1 MDVSKTPRLLDV
13 TVASLLTL
21 ISAAGTTLNLFS
33 FLYFKNQKPR
43 NDNSCFFRRVYLA
56 ITLTDTLICFVL
68 IPVVDAGFTPN
79 RAGYIFHGKRF
90 CEVWTVIWWILPQ
103 TSVLLVGLLSVS
115 RLVVLVRPGATLA
128 LWLPWLLP
136 SGFAAVI
143 VAVYV
148 GGVLSGALFP
158 QYVTDW
164 MYCAVLPVPMEEPN
178 REVSR
183 LEWNSGIFLFTVAS
197 LAPAISLILISTS
210 FAISLVVLKR
220 QTKTALSVG
229 GSIRKQQKAS
239 KTVFI
244 ITFIYILFNIP
255 STLALLGILAKIAS
269 TLKFR
274 PMVIE
279 EYILEYIKSSSPE
292 KAFSSYVIVLVS
304 LLPVSL
310 NSLANPIVY
319 FYRIDAFRQYF
330 KCQLRKS
337 YRNLRMS
344 VNQSMSLLRKS
355 STTFSS
361 RNQELTNVT
370 IKTTSDRSSIVQL
383 GVVIEN
389 KDQDHINFANSLFE
403 SKEILA

>member
-1 MDVSKTPRLLDV
+1 M
-13 TVASLLTL
+13 
-21 ISAAGTTLNLFS
+21 
-33 FLYFKNQKPR
+33 
-43 NDNSCFFRRVYLA
+43 
-56 ITLTDTLICFVL
+56 
-68 IPVVDAGFTPN
+68 
-79 RAGYIFHGKRF
+79 
-90 CEVWTVIWWILPQ
+90 WTVIWWILPQ

-115 RLVVLVRPGATLA
+115 RLVVVVRPGARLA

-136 SGFAAVI
+136 SGFVALI

-158 QYVTDW
+158 QYVADW

-274 PMVIE
+274 PIEIE

-330 KCQLRKS
+330 KCQVRKS
-337 YRNLRMS
+337 YRNLQIS

-355 STTFSS
+355 STTISS

-389 KDQDHINFANSLFE
+389 KDQDHINFANSFFE

>member
-1 MDVSKTPRLLDV
+1 MKTPRSLDV
-13 TVASLLTL
+13 TVASILAL
-21 ISAAGTTLNLFS
+21 IAAAGTTLNLLS

-68 IPVVDAGFTPN
+68 VPVVDAGFTPD
-79 RAGYIFHGKRF
+79 RAGYLFHGKTF

-103 TSVLLVGLLSVS
+103 TSVLLVGLLSAS
-115 RLVVLVRPGATLA
+115 RLVVLVRPGARLA

-136 SGFAAVI
+136 SVFVVLI

-148 GGVLSGALFP
+148 GGFLSGALFP

-164 MYCAVLPVPMEEPN
+164 MYCAVLPVPMGEPN
-178 REVSR
+178 REVSL
-183 LEWNSGIFLFTVAS
+183 LEWKSGIFLFTVAS
-197 LAPAISLILISTS
+197 LAPAISLLLISTS

-255 STLALLGILAKIAS
+255 STIALLGILIKIAS
-269 TLKFR
+269 TLTYRK
-274 PMVIE
+274 IE
-279 EYILEYIKSSSPE
+279 IKEYILEYIKSSSPE
-292 KAFSSYVIVLVS
+292 KTFSAYVIVLVS

-310 NSLANPIVY
+310 NSLANPVVY
-319 FYRIDAFRQYF
+319 FYRIEAFRQYF
-330 KCQLRKS
+330 RSQLRKS
-337 YRNLRMS
+337 SRIVRMCLSRSTS
-344 VNQSMSLLRKS
+344 VFRKS
-355 STTFSS
+355 STNFNS

-370 IKTTSDRSSIVQL
+370 MKTTSDRSSIVQL

-389 KDQDHINFANSLFE
+389 KEQDIKSENSLFE
-403 SKEILA
+403 TEDKEDEVLE